1 MVAARGL
8 NSKRLGYNEHY
19 MKAQRLKVKR
29 KQKPLD
35 MTKQRDYLD
44 EIVWQ
49 YKNIYVELI
58 FLIIL
63 KTAENITGATQGG
76 GKG

>member
-1 MVAARGL
+1 
-8 NSKRLGYNEHY
+8 